1 MTPSFAELPE
11 GASVTVLIESPEV
24 PVEVSDEELAEI
36 DAGLAEAR
44 AGGRVDARAF
54 LRELRRCE

>member
-1 MTPSFAELPE
+1 M
-11 GASVTVLIESPEV
+11 LIESPEV
-24 PVEVSDEELAEI
+24 PVEVSDEELTEI